1 MSLVVGFHVKG
12 ENPKSCESGVK
23 IRVLQGD
30 RVFES
35 VHHTSQSNV
44 CKEGIVTF
52 QEGGEMNQLSASLTL

>member
-1 MSLVVGFHVKG
+1 MSLVVRFHIKG

-23 IRVLQGD
+23 ICVLQGD

-44 CKEGIVTF
+44 GKEGIVPF
-52 QEGGEMNQLSASLTL
+52 QEGGEMNRLSASLTL